1 MANTYFCTKFCQTKG
16 AAYAILFLMLATA
29 ACAFAETD
37 GLPSPRNKTYHGY
50 YYFRTEH
57 GDSALML
64 VINNITVF
72 PLERFKTKIRS
83 SSIGAPSATC
93 ASWAALMPN
102 LYPPP

>member
-1 MANTYFCTKFCQTKG
+1 MLKRI
-16 AAYAILFLMLATA
+16 ILFLMLATA

-50 YYFRTEH
+50 YYFRTEQ

-72 PLERFKTKIRS
+72 LPSVLKTKS
-83 SSIGAPSATC
+83 GAVLLAHRPRRAQG
-93 ASWAALMPN
+93 AALCQTYIRHRN
-102 LYPPP
+102 RDV